1 MRREKEK
8 RNEKKKRCAGGDGM
22 NPVFVLLVIL
32 AAILLWFLLS
42 FVFYPLGRI
51 IYRLVK
57 DVVDEIKRED
67 KEKKE
72 E

>member
-1 MRREKEK
+1 
-8 RNEKKKRCAGGDGM
+8 M

-42 FVFYPLGRI
+42 FVFYPLGRLI
-51 IYRLVK
+51 CRLVK
-57 DVVDEIKRED
+57 DAVDEMKRED

-72 E
+72 EK